1 MTELE
6 RFRDHCRKMAGPP
19 LAPGSPAAN
28 DRALW
33 LRLADEV
40 DTYLATDHTLD
51 DHPDQPLEGLA

>member
-6 RFRDHCRKMAGPP
+6 RFRDHCRTMAGPP
-19 LAPGSPAAN
+19 VAAGSPAAH

-40 DTYLATDHTLD
+40 DTYLTEDHTHD
-51 DHPDQPLEGLA
+51 DNPDVPLEGLA